1 MTKSDQAEK
10 PIMSVFE
17 LPTSSVSTRDA
28 LALVYGGVLGV
39 IVSAIAICVR

>member
-1 MTKSDQAEK
+1 MTKSDQAGK

-17 LPTSSVSTRDA
+17 LPTSNVSKSDA

-39 IVSAIAICVR
+39 IVSAIAICIR